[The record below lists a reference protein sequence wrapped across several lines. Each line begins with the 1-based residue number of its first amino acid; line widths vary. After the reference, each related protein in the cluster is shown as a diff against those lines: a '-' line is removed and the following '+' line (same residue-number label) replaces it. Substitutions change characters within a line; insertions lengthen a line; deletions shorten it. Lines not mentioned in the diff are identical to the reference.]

1 MINSTRNEILE
12 LVKQIE
18 EEFGKSVIY
27 YVE

>member
-12 LVKQIE
+12 LVRQIE
-18 EEFGKSVIY
+18 EEFGKSVIH